1 MTFIVTSEYVL
12 DRLTPPN
19 LPLAPV
25 QYDAQYHEAFNNVLR
40 LYFNRLDNFLAKLM
54 ADSTSIPVTFP
65 GMATDP
71 FGRLRVS
78 NPLTLFDSQNRY
90 QKDNQFDE
98 STASGATVTFDTNTS
113 TVNMNVTTTS
123 GSKAVRQTYRVF
135 PYQPGKGLL
144 FMGTFV
150 MAAAQTNLRQRVGY
164 FNTENG
170 VFFQQNGSTKSFV
183 LRSNITGTPSD
194 TRTVNQADWNGDKLD
209 GTGASGK
216 TLDTTKA
223 QILFMDFE
231 WLGVGSVRCGF
242 IIDGQFIIC
251 HTFNNAN
258 EITSVYMTT
267 AILPVRYEIE
277 ATAAISSSATL
288 KQICSTVISDGGYQE
303 AAANQF
309 ARRTALLSSISTTF
323 LPLVS
328 IRLASDSL
336 GAVVLAQAVQV
347 FPTTNQNYEVVLLK
361 NATLTGASYNTT
373 DFTHVDYDVTAT
385 AVTGGTIVLHDY
397 VSSTAQ
403 GRSTSFAPTGYN
415 FDLQL
420 GVSLTGVSDV
430 FTLAI
435 RTISGATTGD
445 AIGAIDFLDLTN

>member
-19 LPLAPV
+19 LPLAPT

-40 LYFNRLDNFLAKLM
+40 LYFNRLDNLLAKLM
-54 ADSTSIPVTFP
+54 ASSTSIPVTFP
-65 GMATDP
+65 GMETDP

-78 NPLTLFDSQNRY
+78 TPLTLFDSQNRY
-90 QKDNQFDE
+90 QKDDQFDE

-150 MAAAQTNLRQRVGY
+150 MGAAQTNLRQRVGY

-209 GTGASGK
+209 GTGESGK
-216 TLDTTKA
+216 TLDTSKA
-223 QILFMDFE
+223 QILFIDFE

-267 AILPVRYEIE
+267 AILPIRYEIE

-309 ARRTALLSSISTTF
+309 ARRTALLGSISTTF

-336 GAVVLAQAVQV
+336 GAVVLAQAIQV

-373 DFTHVDYDVTAT
+373 DFTHVDYDVSAT

-397 VSSTAQ
+397 VSSSVQ
-403 GRSTSFAPTGYN
+403 GRATSFTPTGYN

-445 AIGAIDFLDLTN
+445 AIGAIDFLDLTD